1 MNITGEEQTE
11 SLSIPLLGV
20 KIHMDYLR
28 PSPMMLKLDSFT
40 NIDQKHFSWKQ
51 QGKAVQGSLN
61 NLLNQFRQG
70 NCIFEGLSCPSQG
83 THGQSDS
90 LFASSNLLV

>member
-1 MNITGEEQTE
+1 
-11 SLSIPLLGV
+11 
-20 KIHMDYLR
+20 
-28 PSPMMLKLDSFT
+28 MLKLDSFT

-70 NCIFEGLSCPSQG
+70 NCIFEGLTCPSQG

-90 LFASSNLLV
+90 LFASSNLLVWLEIWAAKSKTPTQISL

>member
-11 SLSIPLLGV
+11 SLSNPLLGV
-20 KIHMDYLR
+20 KIHMDYLG

-51 QGKAVQGSLN
+51 QGTKQSTKSL
-61 NLLNQFRQG
+61 QAR
-70 NCIFEGLSCPSQG
+70 
-83 THGQSDS
+83 
-90 LFASSNLLV
+90 

>member
-11 SLSIPLLGV
+11 SLSSPLLGV
-20 KIHMDYLR
+20 KIHMG

-83 THGQSDS
+83 THGQSDF